1 MLQLSVPDM
10 ACGACRAAVEKA
22 LVPLVAPS
30 SLVIDMGTRQVRCDG
45 PVDSDQII
53 AALARI
59 GFPARP
65 L

>member
-10 ACGACRAAVEKA
+10 ACGACKAAVEKA
-22 LVPLVAPS
+22 LAPLVAPS
-30 SLVIDMGTRQVRCDG
+30 SLTIDMAARQVRCDG
-45 PVDSDQII
+45 PVDAGQII

-59 GFPARP
+59 GFAARP

>member
-1 MLQLSVPDM
+1 MLKLSVPDM
-10 ACGACRAAVEKA
+10 ACGACKAAVEKA
-22 LVPLVAPS
+22 LAPLVAPS
-30 SLVIDMGTRQVRCDG
+30 SLTIDMAARQVHCYG
-45 PVDSDQII
+45 PVDADQII